1 MRGRGL
7 PAPERSVRLTSVGQA
22 VSFALHALKRGDAD
36 RACEV
41 ASRLVRQAPHDAA
54 VWDVFAFAFGDRDP
68 AIALAAARRALV
80 LDPTRTLA
88 AQTLAHHEAQADPR
102 LAVRRL
108 ARGLVA
114 GPAAT
119 TLWIL
124 LTAILRPLPMTSPFA
139 VPERRAV
146 LLDPGNP
153 DGWLGFGH
161 WSQAAGERET
171 AARAYLRAG
180 ILAPTSALPLYH
192 LGITVPDRIPEA
204 TIRATQ
210 ERFATGTAD
219 GYWRELAAFALANHY
234 DARGDEDAAFGW
246 LRAGNRER
254 RSRVP
259 SEMPLNRAILKRTLQ
274 AEVPRRRP
282 TAPVGG
288 SATPIFI
295 IGLPGSGTTL
305 VESMLSMH
313 SEVASGGE
321 LPFVDRLAKSLAGF
335 PTGHLDLDDDRL
347 DDLAARYVA
356 SVRETVDLP
365 GCFFTDKMPNN
376 FMHVGLIRSLFPAAP
391 IIHLARDPMAVGW
404 SQFRRRF
411 ETGQTYSSSLEDI
424 AEFIAIHDR
433 YMAHWNRLWPGGVL
447 DVRYEALIADPEAG
461 IRRMLDHAGLPW
473 DPACLDYARADHRVA
488 TASATA
494 VRGGLDKRR
503 IEDWRR
509 YARHLEPLRRALL
522 RHGVPIGE

>member
-54 VWDVFAFAFGDRDP
+54 AWDVFAFAVADRES
-68 AIALAAARRALV
+68 AVARAAARRALV

-88 AQTLAHHEAQADPR
+88 VQTLALREAHADPER
-102 LAVRRL
+102 AVRRL
-108 ARGLVA
+108 AKGLVA
-114 GPAAT
+114 RPAAT

-180 ILAPTSALPLYH
+180 ILAPASALPLYH

-219 GYWRELAAFALANHY
+219 GYWRELAAFALAYHC
-234 DARGDEDAAFGW
+234 DATGDEDGAFAW
-246 LRAGNRER
+246 LQRGNGER
-254 RSRVP
+254 RKRVP
-259 SEMPLNRAILKRTLQ
+259 DEMPLNRAILQRTLQ
-274 AEVPRRRP
+274 AEAPRPRS
-282 TAPVGG
+282 TAPADGL
-288 SATPIFI
+288 ATPIFI
-295 IGLPGSGTTL
+295 VGLPGSGTTL
-305 VESMLSMH
+305 VESMLSRH
-313 SEVASGGE
+313 PAIAGGGE
-321 LPFVDRLAKSLAGF
+321 LPFIDRLAKSLAGF
-335 PTGHLDLDDDRL
+335 PTGHLGLDDDRL
-347 DDLAARYVA
+347 DALAAGYLA
-356 SVRETVDLP
+356 SVGEIVDLS
-365 GCFFTDKMPNN
+365 GRFFTDKMPNN
-376 FMHVGLIRSLFPAAP
+376 YAHIGLIRHLFPGAP
-391 IIHLARDPMAVGW
+391 IIHLSRDPMAVGW
-404 SQFRRRF
+404 SLFRRRF
-411 ETGQTYSSSLEDI
+411 ETGQTYSSDLEDI

-447 DVRYEALIADPEAG
+447 DVRYERLIADPETE
-461 IRRMLDHAGLPW
+461 IRRMLERAGLPW
-473 DPACLDYARADHRVA
+473 DPACLDHAGAKRRVA

-494 VRGGLDKRR
+494 VRGGLDKGR

-509 YARHLEPLRRALL
+509 YARHLEPLREALL
-522 RHGVPIGE
+522 RHGVTLEE

>member
-1 MRGRGL
+1 MPGSTT
-7 PAPERSVRLTSVGQA
+7 APERTARLSSVGQA
-22 VSFALHALKRGDAD
+22 VSYVLQALKRGDAD
-36 RACEV
+36 RACGV
-41 ASRLVRQAPHDAA
+41 ADRLLRLAPGAA
-54 VWDVFAFAFGDRDP
+54 AAWDVFAFAFHDRQPDR
-68 AIALAAARRALV
+68 ALAAARRALM
-80 LDPTRTLA
+80 LDPTCTLA
-88 AQTLAHHEAQADPR
+88 AQALALHEAQTDPQR
-102 LAVRRL
+102 AVRRL
-108 ARGLVA
+108 AKGLVA
-114 GPAAT
+114 RPAMV

-124 LTAILRPLPMTSPFA
+124 LTRILWPLPMRSPFA

-146 LLDPGNP
+146 LLDPGVA
-153 DGWLGFGH
+153 DGWLGVGH
-161 WSQAAGERET
+161 WNQAAGERDT
-171 AARAYLRAG
+171 AVRAYLRAG
-180 ILAPTSALPLYH
+180 VLAPDSVLPLYH
-192 LGITVPDRIPEA
+192 LGMAAPDRVPGHA
-204 TIRATQ
+204 VRAVKH
-210 ERFATGTAD
+210 RFAGGAMD
-219 GYWRELAAFALANHY
+219 GFAAELAAFALANHY
-234 DARGDEDAAFGW
+234 DAIGDEDAAFGW
-246 LRAGNRER
+246 LQTGNGER
-254 RSRVP
+254 RKRVP
-259 SEMPLNRAILKRTLQ
+259 PEMDLNRAVLQ
-274 AEVPRRRP
+274 ATLEASPPRRRA
-282 TAPVGG
+282 TAVAAGG
-288 SATPIFI
+288 TAAPIFI

-305 VESMLSMH
+305 VESMLSRH
-313 SEVASGGE
+313 PEVTGGGE

-356 SVRETVDLP
+356 AVREIVDLP
-365 GCFFTDKMPNN
+365 GRFFTDKMPNN

-447 DVRYEALIADPEAG
+447 DLRYEALIADPEAG

-473 DPACLDYARADHRVA
+473 DPACLDHARADHRVA

-522 RHGVPIGE
+522 RHGVAVAE